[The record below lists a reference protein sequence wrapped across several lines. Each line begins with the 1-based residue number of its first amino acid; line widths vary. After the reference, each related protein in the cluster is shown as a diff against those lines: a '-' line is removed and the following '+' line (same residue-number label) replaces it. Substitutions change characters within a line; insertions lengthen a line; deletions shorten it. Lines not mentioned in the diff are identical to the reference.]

1 MRMPPLLA
9 DFSHA
14 KACKPFC
21 EKSLTL
27 PSRIA
32 AFLLSP
38 GDLTVTPYLL
48 SFHISHAFL
57 YGPIHFPPF
66 GFINQAVCQQGA
78 VKVMQPDRFC
88 LLAFVSFHPAQP
100 PSVCRGSPFLCI
112 IVCNRRRFIRY
123 GARSRGGN
131 VKKGPCKNDVVSQ
144 KKTNVYLIFVQNHL
158 CKLFCCPI

>member
-1 MRMPPLLA
+1 MRTPPLLA

-38 GDLTVTPYLL
+38 GDLTVTPHLL

-131 VKKGPCKNDVVSQ
+131 VKKDHATMMSYR
-144 KKTNVYLIFVQNHL
+144 KK
-158 CKLFCCPI
+158 